1 MNQGFPGQWAKHIDA
16 VWGAQQRRTA
26 GGPHGPGGGPAG
38 GPPPWLAGLF
48 GMGQG
53 PEAKPRARRGDVRSA
68 ILDVVRAAAE
78 RGEPVNGY
86 QVIQQIAERSDEAWR
101 PSPGSVYP
109 TISQLEDEGLLLT
122 DETLGRKS
130 LRLTA
135 AGEAYVAEHATE
147 LAAVWA
153 PFQRTRAG
161 ADQDAPA
168 GDGSG
173 ASWRDLKPEIGQMM
187 SAVWQIVTSGSET
200 QKTAAA
206 AVLVETRRKLYGI
219 LADGEPATADTD
231 DGQGPA
237 ADQITGEQGRGPR

>member
-1 MNQGFPGQWAKHIDA
+1 MNQGFPGQWARHIDA

-26 GGPHGPGGGPAG
+26 GGPLGPGGGPAG

-53 PEAKPRARRGDVRSA
+53 TEQKAPRARRGDVRSA

-109 TISQLEDEGLLLT
+109 TISQLEDEGLLVT

-135 AGEAYVAEHATE
+135 AGESYVAENAAE
-147 LAAVWA
+147 LAAVWT
-153 PFQRTRAG
+153 PFLRPVPGAG
-161 ADQDAPA
+161 AEQDPA
-168 GDGSG
+168 ATDGG

-206 AVLVETRRKLYGI
+206 AVLVETRRSLYGI
-219 LADGEPATADTD
+219 LADGEHPTTDLPAT
-231 DGQGPA
+231 
-237 ADQITGEQGRGPR
+237 DQIVGEQAEGPQ